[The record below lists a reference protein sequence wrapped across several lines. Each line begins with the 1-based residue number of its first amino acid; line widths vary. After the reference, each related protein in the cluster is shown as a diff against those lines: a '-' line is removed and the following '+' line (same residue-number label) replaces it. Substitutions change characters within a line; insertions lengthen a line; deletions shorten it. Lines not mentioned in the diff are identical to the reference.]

1 MNEKLYEQ
9 LELSISKTRLDEYSK
24 ILKTQDK
31 KLIFTYYILNSEIA
45 KSLYIPLQ
53 NLEVALRNSI
63 HNTLT
68 AYYETEHWYDND
80 DFLLPNELKK
90 ISEAKNKIAR
100 AKKELTADRI
110 ISELSFGFWT
120 SLFSKT
126 YDQKIWNKHT
136 KQMFPNMLRKDR
148 NRRVLSSKIN
158 SIRYFRNRIFHFE
171 QIFDKQNLPQVHKD
185 IFEII
190 KWLNLSLYEITT
202 ELDEFN
208 DIILNQKDN
217 TILLLTRISK
227 NIFK

>member
-9 LELSISKTRLDEYSK
+9 LELSISKTRLDKYSK

-31 KLIFTYYILNSEIA
+31 KKIFTNYILNSEIS

-53 NLEVALRNSI
+53 NLEVALRNNI

-68 AYYETEHWYDND
+68 AYYQTQDWYDKDN
-80 DFLLPNELKK
+80 FLLHNELKK
-90 ISEAKNKIAR
+90 ITEAKNRIVR

-110 ISELSFGFWT
+110 ISKLSFGFWT

-126 YDQKIWNKHT
+126 YDQKIWNKHI
-136 KQMFPNMLRKDR
+136 KQMFPHMLKKDR
-148 NRRVLSSKIN
+148 NRRVISSKIN
-158 SIRYFRNRIFHFE
+158 TIRYFRNRIFHFE
-171 QIFDKQNLPQVHKD
+171 QIFDKKNLLQVHQD

-190 KWLNLSLYEITT
+190 KWLNLSLYEITA

-208 DIILNQKDN
+208 SVVKNKKDRILK
-217 TILLLTRISK
+217 ILT
-227 NIFK
+227 N

>member
-1 MNEKLYEQ
+1 MK
-9 LELSISKTRLDEYSK
+9 K
-24 ILKTQDK
+24 IT
-31 KLIFTYYILNSEIA
+31 EA
-45 KSLYIPLQ
+45 K
-53 NLEVALRNSI
+53 
-63 HNTLT
+63 
-68 AYYETEHWYDND
+68 
-80 DFLLPNELKK
+80 KK
-90 ISEAKNKIAR
+90 ISR

-120 SLFSKT
+120 SLFSKP

-158 SIRYFRNRIFHFE
+158 TIRYFRNRIFHFE
-171 QIFDKQNLPQVHKD
+171 QIFDKQNLSEVHLD

-190 KWLNLSLYEITT
+190 KWLNLALYEITM

-217 TILLLTRISK
+217 TTLLLTRISK
-227 NIFK
+227 KYT

>member
-31 KLIFTYYILNSEIA
+31 KTIFTYYILNSEIA

-68 AYYETEHWYDND
+68 AYYKTEHWYDIG
-80 DFLLPNELKK
+80 DFLLHNELKK
-90 ISEAKNKIAR
+90 ITEAKSKITR

-136 KQMFPNMLRKDR
+136 KQIFPNMLKKDR

-158 SIRYFRNRIFHFE
+158 TIRYFRNRIFHFE
-171 QIFDKQNLPQVHKD
+171 QIFNKQNLPQVHQD

-190 KWLNLSLYEITT
+190 KWLNISLFEITT

-208 DIILNQKDN
+208 DIIQNQKDN
-217 TILLLTRISK
+217 TTTLLTQISK
-227 NIFK
+227 KHI

>member
-9 LELSISKTRLDEYSK
+9 LELSISKTRLDEYSR

-31 KLIFTYYILNSEIA
+31 KIIFTYYILNSEIA

-68 AYYETEHWYDND
+68 AYYENEHWYDND
-80 DFLLPNELKK
+80 NFLLPNELKK
-90 ISEAKNKIAR
+90 IYEAKSKIAR
-100 AKKELTADRI
+100 AKKELTADRV

-126 YDQKIWNKHT
+126 YDQKIWNKYT
-136 KQMFPNMLRKDR
+136 KQMFPYMLKKDR

-158 SIRYFRNRIFHFE
+158 TIRYFRNRIFHFE
-171 QIFDKQNLPQVHKD
+171 QIFDKQNLTQVHQD

-190 KWLNLSLYEITT
+190 KWLNPILYNITI

-208 DIILNQKDN
+208 SVIKNEKEKIMK
-217 TILLLTRISK
+217 LLAQISTK
-227 NIFK
+227 V

>member
-1 MNEKLYEQ
+1 MNEQLYEQ

-31 KLIFTYYILNSEIA
+31 KIIFTYYILNSEIA

-68 AYYETEHWYDND
+68 AYYNTEYWYDID
-80 DFLLPNELKK
+80 EFLLHNELKK
-90 ISEAKNKIAR
+90 IIEAKSKITR

-136 KQMFPNMLRKDR
+136 KQIFPNIPKKDR
-148 NRRVLSSKIN
+148 TRRVLSSKIN
-158 SIRYFRNRIFHFE
+158 
-171 QIFDKQNLPQVHKD
+171 
-185 IFEII
+185 
-190 KWLNLSLYEITT
+190 
-202 ELDEFN
+202 
-208 DIILNQKDN
+208 
-217 TILLLTRISK
+217 TILFYFYL
-227 NIFK
+227 F

>member
-31 KLIFTYYILNSEIA
+31 KIIFTYYILNSEIA

-68 AYYETEHWYDND
+68 AYYKTEHWYDIE

-90 ISEAKNKIAR
+90 ISEAKSKIVR

-136 KQMFPNMLRKDR
+136 KQMFPNMLKKDR

-158 SIRYFRNRIFHFE
+158 TIRYFRNRIFHFE

-208 DIILNQKDN
+208 DIIQNQKDN
-217 TILLLTRISK
+217 TTTLLTQISK
-227 NIFK
+227 KHI

>member
-31 KLIFTYYILNSEIA
+31 KIIFTYYILNSEIS

-53 NLEVALRNSI
+53 NLEIALRNSI

-68 AYYETEHWYDND
+68 SYYKTSEWYEIE

-90 ISEAKNKIAR
+90 ISEAKNKIMR
-100 AKKELTADRI
+100 AKKELTADRV

-120 SLFSKT
+120 SLFSKA

-136 KQMFPNMLRKDR
+136 KQMFPNMLKKDR

-158 SIRYFRNRIFHFE
+158 TIRYFRNRIFHFE
-171 QIFDKQNLPQVHKD
+171 QIFDKQNLSEVHLN

-190 KWLNLSLYEITT
+190 KWLNLALFEITK

-208 DIILNQKDN
+208 SVVKNEKDRILK
-217 TILLLTRISK
+217 ILTQVSI
-227 NIFK
+227 NV